1 MATTQRARLS
11 MDVDPQLRRRLK
23 MVAAAHD
30 QTVTEYVERA
40 LQRTLAEEEQQIS
53 WSRLSAPAFD
63 RDWNSDEDA
72 IYDQL
77 SAR

>member
-1 MATTQRARLS
+1 MTIAHRARLS
-11 MDVDPQLRRRLK
+11 LDVDPQLRRRLK
-23 MVAAAHD
+23 IVAAAHD
-30 QTVTEYVERA
+30 QTLTEYVERTLRRA
-40 LQRTLAEEEQQIS
+40 LIEEEQKVD

-63 RDWNSDEDA
+63 RDWNSDDDA